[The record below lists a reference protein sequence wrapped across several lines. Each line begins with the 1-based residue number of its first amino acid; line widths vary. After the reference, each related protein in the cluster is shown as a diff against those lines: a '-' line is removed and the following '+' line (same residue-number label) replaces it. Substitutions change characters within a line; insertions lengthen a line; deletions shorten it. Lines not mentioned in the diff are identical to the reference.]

1 MKGPGI
7 ADEPP
12 ILSCLTPPFP
22 CACAEGQCGS
32 RILCL
37 VPIPSVTLPVLS
49 PPHSSVQCCTGLDQF
64 HISTARISWAP
75 LSDALGCWWEL
86 GRECHCAG
94 NPETTPKT
102 GKAPPCLLE
111 KGSGYSL
118 RGAEA
123 LWVPAAAFCCHGT
136 LPWLS
141 IFLLQLFFLC
151 STLPDLRICVGDP
164 DERVGVFSIHMYSGT
179 EEVQSH
185 LTSSSLHSELLPR
198 SLCLREVTEEQS
210 ISKGKDTSFT
220 AWPAP
225 GEALPLRVL
234 SASHGVGYCGHR
246 AAHPGPSQPGEQCG
260 CTF

>member
-1 MKGPGI
+1 M
-7 ADEPP
+7 
-12 ILSCLTPPFP
+12 
-22 CACAEGQCGS
+22 
-32 RILCL
+32 
-37 VPIPSVTLPVLS
+37 
-49 PPHSSVQCCTGLDQF
+49 
-64 HISTARISWAP
+64 
-75 LSDALGCWWEL
+75 

-94 NPETTPKT
+94 NPETTPKP

-118 RGAEA
+118 RAAEA

-185 LTSSSLHSELLPR
+185 LTSSFLHSELLPR

-210 ISKGKDTSFT
+210 ISKGKDTGFT

-234 SASHGVGYCGHR
+234 SASPGVGTVDTGQHTR
-246 AAHPGPSQPGEQCG
+246 DPVSRESSVAAPFKSKRGNHCSFLCFYFLVHV
-260 CTF
+260 CSTY